1 MKKSKQSG
9 LSLMAFLLIGA
20 SFVFSQIS
28 STSLRGTVS
37 DPNGAAV
44 AGASVTITN
53 SGAKIERTETTGPQ
67 GEYQFLSLPPGA
79 YSLSVTANGFSR
91 QEQSGLELLVNTP
104 ATANVRLKIGQV
116 NESVNVSSEIE
127 ALNTVDASI
136 GNSFGETQVK
146 QLPLE
151 GRNVPDLL
159 SLQAGVAYTG
169 DRPDIPVDQ
178 DTRSG
183 AVNGA
188 RSDESN
194 VTLDGVDVN
203 DQGNGY
209 AFTSVLPVTLDSVQE
224 FRVTTTNYS
233 ADQGVGSGAQVALV
247 TKSGTNSLHG
257 TFYEY
262 IRNTITS
269 ANDYFIKQSELASGE
284 PNKPDSLIRNIF
296 GLSLGGPIRKNRLFF
311 FANYEGT
318 REREQQSTV
327 RTIPTPSLCQG
338 NINYLNTNGGITTLT
353 PADIKNL
360 DPLKIGINPAVL
372 DLTNHTG
379 YFNTTYCTGQYA
391 TNDSSVGD
399 GMNYAGYRFRAPVS
413 LDNNAFIAR
422 LDYHLTQNGNH
433 TLFWRGA
440 LQNIDNPQAP
450 FLPGTAPETTQ
461 TDHSKGF
468 VVGYSTVLSPTKVNA
483 FHWGFTR
490 QSTGI
495 VGNSDQPWDTF
506 LGLDQ
511 GINYSHNFQM
521 PVHNLIDDFSWT
533 KGTHT
538 IQLGVN
544 VGIARDPRTSYLH
557 SFSEGVGTTSWMS
570 PTGFAN
576 SSSPLDPTNGGYP
589 EPTSNTAYDYPMLSL
604 LGMQSQ
610 IIANYNYDRSGN
622 LIAPGTAINRHYGM
636 NWYEF
641 YGQDSWRVRPNV
653 TLTYGLRWSLFP
665 PPWEVNGLQASP
677 TFNLG
682 DQFNQNVKNMN
693 QGLGYDDDQLASFVL
708 GGKANNGTPFYS
720 FEKTDL
726 APRISIAFS
735 PRPSGGW
742 LRQLVGDGDQTVIR
756 AGFGKVYDRAGL
768 QLINTFDQN
777 APAGLSA
784 TLQNPCCLPGIDDAG
799 DVPRITNINEIPTV
813 NQNGVVFFEPAP
825 PGAFPQTP
833 PSDGQAITWGL
844 DGSLRT
850 PYAYTFD
857 LSVGREL
864 PNHFSL
870 QVSYIGRLGRNLL
883 TQRDLR
889 QPLDVVDPNSGIDYF
904 AAATRLSE
912 LNRQGVTPSQVTDA
926 MVGPTA
932 AYWHDM
938 IQPLQAGATGY
949 AAYGVPTAS
958 LIQAVYSLYTPAI
971 GGVNAGNEVV
981 GLGNIDLYGG
991 LNDNLG
997 NSYYFVNPNGAPQ
1010 PGDLLNNQLTS
1021 MYAWSSIGSSNYN
1034 ALQVTLGKKIGNGV
1048 QFDFNYTYS
1057 KSIDIT
1063 SAASR
1068 VGYNQGI
1075 LGSQIVNAFAPQQAR
1090 AVSDFDAANQINTN
1104 WIAELPFG
1112 RGKPYASGAGSA
1124 LDALIGGWQLSG
1136 LARWTS
1142 GLPFSVSNG
1151 QSWAT
1156 DWNYAGLAQ
1165 MVTKPKTGAT
1175 KQSDGSISVFVDP
1188 AAAQNDFTHPFPG
1201 QSGSRNV
1208 LRGDGFVGVDMSLSK
1223 RWRMP
1228 IEGHSLQFR
1237 WEVFNVFNQVRFN
1250 DQSVTNPTS
1259 LQQVPS
1265 AFGDYTSLMTQPRV
1279 MEFAL
1284 RYEF

>member
-1 MKKSKQSG
+1 MKHFKP
-9 LSLMAFLLIGA
+9 FLYGVMILLVA
-20 SFVFSQIS
+20 NRVVFCQIS
-28 STSLRGTVS
+28 ATSLRGTVT
-37 DPNGAAV
+37 DPSGSAV
-44 AGASVTITN
+44 
-53 SGAKIERTETTGPQ
+53 SGATVVLASAETKTERTATTGPE
-67 GEYQFLSLPPGA
+67 GEYQFLSLPPGT
-79 YSLSVTANGFSR
+79 YVLSVTASGFSR
-91 QEQSGLELLVNTP
+91 QEQSGLHLLVNTP

-116 NESVNVSSEIE
+116 SESVNVSSEIE

-146 QLPLE
+146 QIPLE

-169 DRPDIPVDQ
+169 NRPDIQKDQ

-188 RSDESN
+188 RSDQSN

-224 FRVTTTNYS
+224 FRVTTTNYN
-233 ADQGVGSGAQVALV
+233 ADQGVGSGAQVALI
-247 TKSGTNSLHG
+247 TKSGTNTLHG
-257 TFYEY
+257 TLYEY
-262 IRNTITS
+262 LRNTITS
-269 ANDYFIKQSELASGE
+269 ANDYFIKQSELASGQ

-296 GLSLGGPIRKNRLFF
+296 GASLGGPIRKDRLFF

-318 REREQQSTV
+318 RVREQQSTV

-338 NINYLNTNGGITTLT
+338 DIRYLNGTGGVTTLT

-360 DPLKIGINPAVL
+360 DPLKLGINSAVL

-379 YFNTTYCTGQYA
+379 YFDKTFCNGKYA
-391 TNDSSVGD
+391 TNDASVGD
-399 GMNYAGYRFRAPVS
+399 GLNYAGYRFRAPVS
-413 LDNNAFIAR
+413 LNNNAFIAK
-422 LDYHLTQNGNH
+422 LDYHLTANGNH

-440 LQNIDNPQAP
+440 LQNLDSPQAP
-450 FLPGTAPETTQ
+450 FLPGTAPETTLS
-461 TDHSKGF
+461 DHSKGF
-468 VVGYSTVLSPTKVNA
+468 VVGYTAVLSSTKVNSL
-483 FHWGFTR
+483 HWGFTR

-495 VGNSDQPWDTF
+495 VGNSNQPWDTF

-511 GINYSHNFQM
+511 GIAYSHNFQM

-538 IQLGVN
+538 LSFGTNI
-544 VGIARDPRTSYLH
+544 GIARDPRTSDLH
-557 SFSEGVGTTSWMS
+557 SFSQGVGTTSWMS

-576 SSSPLDPTNGGYP
+576 SSSPLDPSNGGFP
-589 EPTSNTAYDYPMLSL
+589 EPSSNTAYDYPMLSL

-610 IIANYNYDRSGN
+610 IVANYNYDRSGK
-622 LIAPGTAINRHYGM
+622 LVAPGTPIKRDYGL

-641 YGQDSWRVRPNV
+641 YGQDAWRIKPNL

-677 TFNLG
+677 TFSLG
-682 DQFNQNVKNMN
+682 NQFNQNVSNMK
-693 QGLGYDDDQLASFVL
+693 QGLGYDSSQLVSFVL
-708 GGKANNGTPFYS
+708 GGKANNGSPFYR
-720 FEKTDL
+720 FDKRDF
-726 APRISIAFS
+726 APRVSIAFS
-735 PRPSGGW
+735 PRPEGGW
-742 LRQLVGDGDQTVIR
+742 LRKLTGGGDRTVIR
-756 AGFGKVYDRAGL
+756 AGFGKVYDRSGM

-799 DVPRITNINEIPTV
+799 DVPRINNIHVIPTV
-813 NQNGVVFFEPAP
+813 NQNNVTFFEPAP

-833 PSDGQAITWGL
+833 PANGQAITWGV
-844 DGSLRT
+844 DDSLKT

-857 LSVGREL
+857 LSVGRDL
-864 PNHFSL
+864 ASGFSL
-870 QVSYIGRLGRNLL
+870 QVAYVGRVGRNLL

-889 QPLDVVDPNSGIDYF
+889 QPLDVVDPKSGIDYF
-904 AAATRLSE
+904 AAATRLSQ
-912 LNRQGVTPSQVTDA
+912 LSRQGVDPSQITDA
-926 MVGPTA
+926 LVGPTA

-938 IQPLQAGATGY
+938 LQPLTPGATGY
-949 AAYGVPTAS
+949 KAYGVPAAS
-958 LIQAVYSLYTPAI
+958 LLQAVYDLYIPAV
-971 GGVNAGNEVV
+971 GGVNPGNEVV

-991 LNDNLG
+991 LTDNSG
-997 NSYYFVNPNGAPQ
+997 NSLYFANPSGSPQ
-1010 PGDLLNNQLTS
+1010 AGNLLSNQLTS

-1034 ALQVTLGKKIGNGV
+1034 ALQATVQKKLGRGV

-1057 KSIDIT
+1057 KAIDIT
-1063 SAASR
+1063 SAATR

-1075 LGSQIVNAFAPQQAR
+1075 LGSQLVNAFSPEQAR
-1090 AVSDFDAANQINTN
+1090 EVSDFDVTHQFNTN
-1104 WIAELPFG
+1104 WIADLPFG
-1112 RGKPYASGAGSA
+1112 KGQHFAAGAGSA

-1151 QSWAT
+1151 QDWAT

-1165 MVTKPKTGAT
+1165 MVTQPNTGTTRQPDGSVSVFANPT
-1175 KQSDGSISVFVDP
+1175 AAQSDY
-1188 AAAQNDFTHPFPG
+1188 THPFPG

-1208 LRGDGFVGVDMSLSK
+1208 LRGDGFVGVDMSLTK

-1228 IEGHSLQFR
+1228 VEGHSLQFR
-1237 WEVFNVFNQVRFN
+1237 WEVFNVLNQVRFN
-1250 DQSVTNPTS
+1250 AQSISNPIS

-1265 AFGDYTSLMTQPRV
+1265 SFGDYTSLLTQPRV
-1279 MEFAL
+1279 MQFAL

>member
-1 MKKSKQSG
+1 
-9 LSLMAFLLIGA
+9 
-20 SFVFSQIS
+20 
-28 STSLRGTVS
+28 
-37 DPNGAAV
+37 
-44 AGASVTITN
+44 
-53 SGAKIERTETTGPQ
+53 
-67 GEYQFLSLPPGA
+67 
-79 YSLSVTANGFSR
+79 
-91 QEQSGLELLVNTP
+91 
-104 ATANVRLKIGQV
+104 
-116 NESVNVSSEIE
+116 
-127 ALNTVDASI
+127 
-136 GNSFGETQVK
+136 
-146 QLPLE
+146 
-151 GRNVPDLL
+151 
-159 SLQAGVAYTG
+159 
-169 DRPDIPVDQ
+169 
-178 DTRSG
+178 
-183 AVNGA
+183 
-188 RSDESN
+188 
-194 VTLDGVDVN
+194 
-203 DQGNGY
+203 
-209 AFTSVLPVTLDSVQE
+209 
-224 FRVTTTNYS
+224 
-233 ADQGVGSGAQVALV
+233 
-247 TKSGTNSLHG
+247 
-257 TFYEY
+257 
-262 IRNTITS
+262 
-269 ANDYFIKQSELASGE
+269 
-284 PNKPDSLIRNIF
+284 
-296 GLSLGGPIRKNRLFF
+296 
-311 FANYEGT
+311 
-318 REREQQSTV
+318 
-327 RTIPTPSLCQG
+327 
-338 NINYLNTNGGITTLT
+338 
-353 PADIKNL
+353 
-360 DPLKIGINPAVL
+360 
-372 DLTNHTG
+372 
-379 YFNTTYCTGQYA
+379 
-391 TNDSSVGD
+391 
-399 GMNYAGYRFRAPVS
+399 
-413 LDNNAFIAR
+413 
-422 LDYHLTQNGNH
+422 
-433 TLFWRGA
+433 
-440 LQNIDNPQAP
+440 
-450 FLPGTAPETTQ
+450 
-461 TDHSKGF
+461 
-468 VVGYSTVLSPTKVNA
+468 
-483 FHWGFTR
+483 
-490 QSTGI
+490 
-495 VGNSDQPWDTF
+495 
-506 LGLDQ
+506 
-511 GINYSHNFQM
+511 
-521 PVHNLIDDFSWT
+521 
-533 KGTHT
+533 
-538 IQLGVN
+538 
-544 VGIARDPRTSYLH
+544 
-557 SFSEGVGTTSWMS
+557 
-570 PTGFAN
+570 
-576 SSSPLDPTNGGYP
+576 
-589 EPTSNTAYDYPMLSL
+589 
-604 LGMQSQ
+604 
-610 IIANYNYDRSGN
+610 
-622 LIAPGTAINRHYGM
+622 M